1 MKTLL
6 AAVFLIL
13 STLPAHAQDAENA
26 IAAWERGDYRTAFE
40 IWQPLA
46 ERGDENAQFGLVNLY
61 TFGRGVPR
69 DYKKAYMWLI
79 IATYE
84 EPESAARIRDRLA
97 GFLTSE
103 QQHEAERRAR
113 EWLDQRVE

>member
-6 AAVFLIL
+6 VALFLIL
-13 STLPAHAQDAENA
+13 PALSANAQNADDA
-26 IAAWERGDYRTAFE
+26 IAAWKRGDYRTAFE

-69 DYKKAYMWLI
+69 DYKKAYLWVI
-79 IATYE
+79 IATSDK
-84 EPESAARIRDRLA
+84 PESAARIRDRLA
-97 GFLTSE
+97 GFLTPEE
-103 QQHEAERRAR
+103 QGEAERRAS
-113 EWLDQRVE
+113 EWLDQHPE